1 VTVAIDVSA
10 IPARLTGAGV
20 YVARL
25 VDALSRR
32 DDVDLALVA
41 RRDDAERWRGLGTVH
56 AVAPGPRP
64 ARLAWEQ
71 VSAPGL
77 ARSIGAA
84 VWHGPHYTMPVRIG
98 VPTVVTVHDLT
109 FFDLPEVHERVTVPI
124 FRRMIRLAARRADA
138 LVCVSDRTAARLREV
153 IPDVRARVEV
163 VPHGVDHERFHP
175 STDRDADVDALAA
188 IGVQPPY
195 VVHLGTIEP
204 RKNVPG
210 LVRAFARVR
219 EAHPELRL
227 VLAGVP
233 GWGTDEVDRI
243 IGAAGVTAAVD
254 RLGYVDDAILPALL
268 RAADAVAYPAFDEG
282 FGLPVLEGLA
292 CGAVVVTSAG
302 TVMEDVADGAAL
314 LARPGDVVALAGA
327 LLRALTDD
335 AETARLRAAGP
346 QVAAAYT
353 WEAAAAAHAA
363 LYADLGSAR

>member
-1 VTVAIDVSA
+1 VTVALDVTA
-10 IPARLTGAGV
+10 IPPQLTGAGV

-32 DDVDLALVA
+32 DDVDLALVT
-41 RRDDAERWRGLGTVH
+41 RRDDAERWQGKGTVH
-56 AVAPGPRP
+56 AVAPSSRP
-64 ARLAWEQ
+64 ARLLWEQ
-71 VSAPGL
+71 SSAPKL
-77 ARSIGAA
+77 ARAIGAS

-98 VPTVVTVHDLT
+98 IPTVVTVHDLT
-109 FFDLPEVHERVTVPI
+109 FFDLPEVHERVKVPV

-153 IPDVRARVEV
+153 IPDVRARIEV
-163 VPHGVDHERFHP
+163 IPHGVDHDRFRP
-175 STDRDADVDALAA
+175 SADRAADLAVLEAL
-188 IGVQPPY
+188 GVRPPY

-219 EAHPELRL
+219 EAHPDLRL

-243 IGAAGVTAAVD
+243 IEGAGIGPVVD
-254 RLGYVDDAILPALL
+254 RLGYVDADALPALL
-268 RAADAVAYPAFDEG
+268 RSAEAVAYPAFDEG

-302 TVMEDVADGAAL
+302 TVMEDVAAGAAL
-314 LARPGDVVALAGA
+314 LATPGDDIALAGA
-327 LLRALTDD
+327 LLRALSDD
-335 AETARLRAAGP
+335 AAAARLRAAGP
-346 QVAAAYT
+346 PVAAGYT

-363 LYADLGSAR
+363 LYAALGR